1 MPRATRPSML
11 GRMETTQEA
20 GNREERAGARY
31 PRLRSGPHRMSPE
44 EVAAHQR
51 ARLEAAMVESVAR
64 HGYAATTLRELVGL
78 AGVSKQTFYQ
88 HFESKQ
94 DCFIATFDAIVAEAT
109 ERVGAAYRSQRDFRE
124 RLLAALGTFMELVVE
139 APQAAALVGVES
151 LTLGSAGVGHRER
164 GSEPFE
170 EIVRQSFEHSRSR
183 IAVPETQVRAIVGGV
198 RGVVYHRLR
207 DGRENELPGLVSE
220 LTDWAL
226 CYQHRPSAALN
237 AAVRAVEDHVLVGV
251 EEPSV
256 PLSEPASSPRSR
268 AELSQRERI
277 LRGAAQVVVDRGYEG
292 LSIPTISAAAGTS
305 NQTFYEHFESKRD
318 AFLAAFDLTAS
329 GALRYCSAALVAGGG
344 RPEAVGTA
352 IRGLLDYISTHELF
366 ARLAFFEVPTAGP
379 VALDRADE
387 TLEAFNAY
395 LRPPL
400 APEGIGGPV
409 SDVVMEAI
417 GTGTWVVLQY
427 EIAHGR
433 REQIAEIGPD
443 LCAVALA
450 PFAAASRR

>member
-1 MPRATRPSML
+1 MT
-11 GRMETTQEA
+11 
-20 GNREERAGARY
+20 
-31 PRLRSGPHRMSPE
+31 PE
-44 EVAAHQR
+44 QVAANQR
-51 ARLEAAMVESVAR
+51 ARLEAAMIEAVAR
-64 HGYAATTLRELVGL
+64 HGYAAVTLRELVGL

-94 DCFIATFDAIVAEAT
+94 DCFLATFDAIVTEALK
-109 ERVGAAYRSQRDFRE
+109 RVGGAYRAQTKGDFRE
-124 RLLAALGTFMELVVE
+124 RLLAALHAFMDLVVQ
-139 APQAAALVGVES
+139 APEAAALVGVES

-170 EIVRQSFEHSRSR
+170 EMVKQSFQHSRSR
-183 IAVPETQVRAIVGGV
+183 IDVSETMVRAVVGGW

-207 DGRENELPGLVSE
+207 DGREGELPGLVPE
-220 LTDWAL
+220 LVDWAL
-226 CYQHRPSAALN
+226 CYQRRPSAALN
-237 AAVRAVEDHVLVGV
+237 AAVRGVEDPVRVAVEDRS
-251 EEPSV
+251 PV
-256 PLSEPASSPRSR
+256 PLSEPASSKRSR
-268 AELSQRERI
+268 AELTQRERI
-277 LRGAAQVVVDRGYEG
+277 LRGAAQVVVDKGYDA

-329 GALRYCSAALVAGGG
+329 SALRYCAAAFAAGEG

-387 TLEAFNAY
+387 TLKAFNAY

-433 REQIAEIGPD
+433 REQIADVGPD

-450 PFAAASRR
+450 PFAAANRR

>member
-1 MPRATRPSML
+1 VPLYVGA
-11 GRMETTQEA
+11 GMETTQKAED
-20 GNREERAGARY
+20 REEGADVRY
-31 PRLRSGPHRMSPE
+31 PRLRSGPHQLSPA
-44 EVAAHQR
+44 EVAASQR
-51 ARLEAAMVESVAR
+51 ARLETAMIEAVAR
-64 HGYAATTLRELVGL
+64 HGYAAVTLRELVGL

-94 DCFIATFDAIVAEAT
+94 DCFLATFDAIVAEALK
-109 ERVGAAYRSQRDFRE
+109 RVGSAYRSQKENDFRE
-124 RLLAALGTFMELVVE
+124 RLLAALRAFMELVVQ

-170 EIVRQSFEHSRSR
+170 AMVHQSFEHSRSR
-183 IAVPETQVRAIVGGV
+183 IVVPQTVVRAVVGGW

-207 DGRENELPGLVSE
+207 AGREAELPGLVPE
-220 LTDWAL
+220 LVDWAL
-226 CYQHRPSAALN
+226 CYQRRPSAALN
-237 AAVRAVEDHVLVGV
+237 AAVRRVEDPVRVSV
-251 EEPSV
+251 EERSSV
-256 PLSEPASSPRSR
+256 PLSEPASSKRSR
-268 AELSQRERI
+268 TELTQRERI
-277 LRGAAQVVVDRGYEG
+277 LRGAAQVVVAKGYDA

-329 GALRYCSAALVAGGG
+329 GALRHCSAALVAGEG

-352 IRGLLDYISTHELF
+352 IRGLLDYISTHEIF
-366 ARLAFFEVPTAGP
+366 AQLAFFEVPTAGP

-450 PFAAASRR
+450 PFAAAGRR

>member
-1 MPRATRPSML
+1 VRPSIL
-11 GRMETTQEA
+11 ARVETTEA
-20 GNREERAGARY
+20 IEKPEDRVEGRY
-31 PRLRSGPHRMSPE
+31 KRLRSGPHRLTPE
-44 EVAAHQR
+44 QVASHQR
-51 ARLEAAMVESVAR
+51 ARLEGAMIEAVAR
-64 HGYAATTLRELVGL
+64 HGYAAVTLRELVGL

-94 DCFIATFDAIVAEAT
+94 DCFLATFDAIVAEAMG
-109 ERVGAAYRSQRDFRE
+109 RVGASYRSQRDFRE
-124 RLLAALGTFMELVVE
+124 RLLAALSAFMDLVVE
-139 APQAAALVGVES
+139 APQAATLVGVES

-170 EIVRQSFEHSRSR
+170 EMVRQSFEHSRSR
-183 IAVPETQVRAIVGGV
+183 IVVPDTVVRAIIGGM

-207 DGRENELPGLVSE
+207 EGREEELPGLVPE
-220 LTDWAL
+220 LVDWAL
-226 CYQHRPSAALN
+226 CYQRRPSAALN
-237 AAVRAVEDHVLVGV
+237 AAVRAVENPVRVIV
-251 EEPSV
+251 AEPSPV
-256 PLSEPASSPRSR
+256 PLREPPSSPLSRS
-268 AELSQRERI
+268 ELSQRERI
-277 LRGAAQVVVDRGYEG
+277 LRGAAQVVVERGYEA

-329 GALRYCSAALVAGGG
+329 DALRYCTAALVAGNG

-387 TLEAFNAY
+387 ILEAFNAY

-400 APEGIGGPV
+400 SPEGIGGPV

-433 REQIAEIGPD
+433 REQISEIGPD

-450 PFAAASRR
+450 PFAAASRS

>member
-1 MPRATRPSML
+1 M
-11 GRMETTQEA
+11 
-20 GNREERAGARY
+20 N
-31 PRLRSGPHRMSPE
+31 
-44 EVAAHQR
+44 
-51 ARLEAAMVESVAR
+51 
-64 HGYAATTLRELVGL
+64 
-78 AGVSKQTFYQ
+78 
-88 HFESKQ
+88 SKQ
-94 DCFIATFDAIVAEAT
+94 DCFLATFDAIVAEAT
-109 ERVGAAYRSQRDFRE
+109 ERVGTAYRSQRDFRE
-124 RLLAALGTFMELVVE
+124 RLVAALGAFMELVVE
-139 APQAAALVGVES
+139 APQAATLVGVES

-170 EIVRQSFEHSRSR
+170 EMVRQSFEHSRSK
-183 IAVPETQVRAIVGGV
+183 IVVPETVVRAVVGGL

-207 DGRENELPGLVSE
+207 EGREAELPGLVPE
-220 LTDWAL
+220 LADWAL
-226 CYQHRPSAALN
+226 CYQRRPNAALN
-237 AAVRAVEDHVLVGV
+237 AAVRAVSEPVPVRV
-251 EEPSV
+251 EERSPV
-256 PLSEPASSPRSR
+256 PLSEPASSRRSR
-268 AELSQRERI
+268 SELSQRERI
-277 LRGAAQVVVDRGYEG
+277 LRGAAQVVVDRGYDA

-305 NQTFYEHFESKRD
+305 NQTFYEYFESKRD

-329 GALRYCSAALVAGGG
+329 SALGYCSAALAAGGE

-387 TLEAFNAY
+387 TLKAFNAY

-433 REQIAEIGPD
+433 REQIADTGPD

-450 PFAAASRR
+450 PFAAAGRS